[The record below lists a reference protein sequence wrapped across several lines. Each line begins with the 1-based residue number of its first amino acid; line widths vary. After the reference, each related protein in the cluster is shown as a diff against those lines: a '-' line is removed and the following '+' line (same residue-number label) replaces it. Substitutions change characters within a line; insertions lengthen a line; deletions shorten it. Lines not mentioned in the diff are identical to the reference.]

1 MAKGEKERT
10 DFPQYK
16 WLAHHAVWELFHV
29 LFNIIIHRKEMNIV
43 KLRSYNMI
51 PGAGDKDP
59 NPKHPKTPEKCD
71 ADLSLDAITEL
82 RGEMLIFK
90 DR

>member
-1 MAKGEKERT
+1 MMLT
-10 DFPQYK
+10 
-16 WLAHHAVWELFHV
+16 
-29 LFNIIIHRKEMNIV
+29 KEMNIV
-43 KLRSYNMI
+43 KFRSYYTI

-82 RGEMLIFK
+82 RGEMLVFK

>member
-1 MAKGEKERT
+1 MINRQQINT
-10 DFPQYK
+10 
-16 WLAHHAVWELFHV
+16 
-29 LFNIIIHRKEMNIV
+29 V
-43 KLRSYNMI
+43 KLTSCDII

-71 ADLSLDAITEL
+71 VELSLDAITEL
-82 RGEMLIFK
+82 RGEMLVFK

>member
-1 MAKGEKERT
+1 M
-10 DFPQYK
+10 
-16 WLAHHAVWELFHV
+16 
-29 LFNIIIHRKEMNIV
+29 FNILINRKEIDIV
-43 KLRSYNMI
+43 KLTSYDMI

-71 ADLSLDAITEL
+71 VELSLDAITEL
-82 RGEMLIFK
+82 RGEMLVFK

>member
-1 MAKGEKERT
+1 MLNTQKT
-10 DFPQYK
+10 
-16 WLAHHAVWELFHV
+16 
-29 LFNIIIHRKEMNIV
+29 NIV
-43 KLRSYNMI
+43 KLTSYDII

-71 ADLSLDAITEL
+71 AELSLDAITEL
-82 RGEMLIFK
+82 RGEMLVFK